1 MIEQMDHTPVTSD
14 TYKLKT
20 RYN

>member
-1 MIEQMDHTPVTSD
+1 MDHTPVTSD
-14 TYKLKT
+14 THKLKT